1 MSAIVSRMRPD
12 PADARRL
19 LARAVLSLWPALSL
33 LFVCVGGALA
43 GDDGNRPFPSV
54 LRAGSYSF
62 SDELGG
68 FRLLSANGS
77 GTAGDP
83 FVLIPELESASPVT
97 MVIRAIKPIRPFAD
111 PRQFATGFLPVQL
124 EVVNNSALPW
134 VEFGFE
140 LQERLG
146 SASLFGDGLSFDQ
159 RITDSKSISSDHFR
173 TFSRNFEPYDRLLF
187 REGDVNHRETAT
199 FRFLITDFTPRWE
212 FFLVMDPRIPAS

>member
-1 MSAIVSRMRPD
+1 MRHD
-12 PADARRL
+12 TADAGRFLVHAALGPWLALALL
-19 LARAVLSLWPALSL
+19 LAPA
-33 LFVCVGGALA
+33 GGASA
-43 GDDGNRPFPSV
+43 GDDGNRAFPNV
-54 LRAGSYSF
+54 LSAGSYSF

-77 GTAGDP
+77 GTADDP

-97 MVIRAIKPIRPFAD
+97 MVIRATKPIRPFAD
-111 PRQFATGFLPVQL
+111 PRQFATGFLPIHL

-140 LQERLG
+140 LQEHLG
-146 SASLFGDGLSFDQ
+146 MASLFGDGLSFDQ

-173 TFSRNFEPYDRLLF
+173 SFSRNFEPYDRLLF
-187 REGDVNHRETAT
+187 REGDVNHLDTAT